1 MAQLLATK
9 RSMTQMWTKS
19 GKRMPVTVLKIERN
33 ILLET
38 KESGKSLIGYGE
50 KRLKNTKKPLMG
62 LLKKSNVEKGVKSIK
77 ELTTSIE
84 GKTIGMEIKP
94 SEVFTVGDIVD
105 VTGIS
110 KGSGYTGVMKLH
122 GFHGG
127 PKTHGQSDRARSPGS
142 IGAGTTPGRVY
153 KNKRMAGRGGSDV
166 VTVEN
171 LRIVSVNDDTMEI
184 FVKGLVPGTINGQ
197 VTITKIAGDSKFEG
211 MFVKEIKVEEAAQ
224 PEVVEA
230 LPKEE
235 ASEVKTEEGQ
245 A

>member
-19 GKRMPVTVLKIERN
+19 GKRMPVTVLAIERN
-33 ILLET
+33 VLLET

-84 GKTIGMEIKP
+84 GKTAGMEIKP
-94 SEVFTVGDIVD
+94 SEVFTIGDIVD

-171 LRIVSVNDDTMEI
+171 LRIVSVNDETMEVL
-184 FVKGLVPGTINGQ
+184 VKGLVPGTINGQ
-197 VTITKIAGDSKFEG
+197 VTITKVSSDSKFEG
-211 MFVKEIKVEEAAQ
+211 MFAKEIKVETTVQ
-224 PEVVEA
+224 PEVVETV
-230 LPKEE
+230 KEE
-235 ASEVKTEEGQ
+235 VSEVKTEEGQ